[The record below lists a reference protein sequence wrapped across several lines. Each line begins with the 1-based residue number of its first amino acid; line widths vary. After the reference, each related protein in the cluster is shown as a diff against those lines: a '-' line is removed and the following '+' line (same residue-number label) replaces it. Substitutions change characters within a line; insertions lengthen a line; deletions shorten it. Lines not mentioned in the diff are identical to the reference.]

1 MRRVAQLDPADV
13 GRIGCGER
21 LGGSPWAT
29 KAASNTLAS
38 AFGDRFVLGLGVG
51 HRPLVQEMGLDYHSP
66 LQAMRTYLDA
76 MDAAPFTAA
85 GPGRAPTRLLAAMG
99 PRMMSLAAER
109 CDGALPNCSTAEQIR
124 DARTILGHKLLAPS
138 LKVVL
143 ATDPTLARAAGRK
156 ALAPYWRLPNYMSHL
171 RRSGWSEEDLASG
184 GSDRLVDSLVA
195 WGNVDTVAARVREH
209 VEAGADHVV
218 LHVQPV
224 DDGALP
230 LTEWRVL
237 SSRPRR
243 ALTKNKRWSWAW
255 SFPTTS
261 ASETHTSIA
270 SLVRF
275 TTDRPP
281 MGRAGLGSHTRRRPP
296 TANVTTGSDRPSPG
310 RRRRIAWRCSAEA
323 SGKNPD
329 RPGL

>member
-1 MRRVAQLDPADV
+1 MEDLGYRAVWVPEGLGREVFTNCAVLLSWTRRMLVASAV
-13 GRIGCGER
+13 ANVWAR
-21 LGGSPWAT
+21 SPWAT

-171 RRSGWSEEDLASG
+171 RRSGWSRG
-184 GSDRLVDSLVA
+184 
-195 WGNVDTVAARVREH
+195 
-209 VEAGADHVV
+209 
-218 LHVQPV
+218 
-224 DDGALP
+224 
-230 LTEWRVL
+230 
-237 SSRPRR
+237 RPRQ
-243 ALTKNKRWSWAW
+243 
-255 SFPTTS
+255 
-261 ASETHTSIA
+261 
-270 SLVRF
+270 
-275 TTDRPP
+275 
-281 MGRAGLGSHTRRRPP
+281 RRQ
-296 TANVTTGSDRPSPG
+296 RPSRGFTRCLGKRRYGRGPGTRARGG
-310 RRRRIAWRCSAEA
+310 RRRSRRAARAA
-323 SGKNPD
+323 
-329 RPGL
+329 RR